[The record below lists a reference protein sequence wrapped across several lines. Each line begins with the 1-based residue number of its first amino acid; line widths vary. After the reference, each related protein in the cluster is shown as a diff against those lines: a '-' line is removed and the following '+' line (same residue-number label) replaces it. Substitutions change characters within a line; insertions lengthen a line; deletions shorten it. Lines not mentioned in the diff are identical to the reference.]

1 MAETR
6 PDISNAAGQF
16 PFELLV
22 RDSMCLCEHATA
34 AHPNTKIRLDNAES
48 GPSERE
54 SSSIRDK
61 VPRCFGDRRL
71 TSGRSLEFL

>member
-6 PDISNAAGQF
+6 PDISNAPGQF

-22 RDSMCLCEHATA
+22 QDSMCLCEHATA

-54 SSSIRDK
+54 SNSIRDK
-61 VPRCFGDRRL
+61 VP
-71 TSGRSLEFL
+71 